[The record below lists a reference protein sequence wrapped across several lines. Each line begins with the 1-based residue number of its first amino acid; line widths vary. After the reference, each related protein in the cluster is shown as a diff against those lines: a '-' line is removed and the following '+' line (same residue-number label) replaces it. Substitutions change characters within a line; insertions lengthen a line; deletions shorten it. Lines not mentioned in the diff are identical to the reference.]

1 MEALGWIGKIGH
13 PLDRRRRAAPVAA
26 RGGPAVEDGPVSRSA
41 GEGRALPL
49 VTAVIPTYNRAD
61 TVARAIDSVL
71 GQTYP
76 RIETIVVD
84 DGSTDG
90 TAAVL
95 AGYGDRIRVVSQ
107 PNAGASAARNA
118 GIRAASGE
126 IVTFLDSDDRWL
138 PAKTER
144 QVDLL
149 ARAGP
154 SVVCCICDTTMRYAG
169 GRELR
174 AFEQSALA
182 PGRAEAIWTNVL
194 PVLATR
200 FLLFNQAAAIRR
212 PALLACGGFDEA
224 LWVMEDYDLAL
235 KLAAQGPWAVIAD
248 PLVVWHGGAE
258 NSLSEAAYR
267 DPVRLHSAIER
278 ILTRCLHAAGSRD
291 AAARFFLKRR
301 RAIARREIRSAW
313 LRSQPGR
320 LRPAL
325 GALVSRADALGQ
337 RLLRRLPGYPR
348 MRVEPVQARVG
359 GPSQACAPP

>member
-1 MEALGWIGKIGH
+1 M
-13 PLDRRRRAAPVAA
+13 
-26 RGGPAVEDGPVSRSA
+26 SRPA
-41 GEGRALPL
+41 GEGAALPL
-49 VTAVIPTYNRAD
+49 VSAVIPTYNRAD
-61 TVARAIDSVL
+61 TVARAVDSVL
-71 GQTYP
+71 AQTYP

-84 DGSTDG
+84 DGSTDD

-95 AGYGDRIRVVSQ
+95 ARYGERIRVIRQ

-118 GIRAASGE
+118 GIRAATGE

-144 QVDLL
+144 QVALL

-182 PGRAEAIWTNVL
+182 PGRAETIWTNVL

-200 FLLFNQAAAIRR
+200 FLLFNQAAAVRR
-212 PALLACGGFDEA
+212 PALLACGGFDEE

-235 KLAAQGPWAVIAD
+235 KLAARGPWAVISE

-267 DPVRLHSAIER
+267 DPIRLHAAIER
-278 ILTRCLHAAGSRD
+278 ILTRFLAAEGSRD
-291 AAARFFLKRR
+291 ATARPLLERR
-301 RAIARREIRSAW
+301 RRLAQREIRAAR
-313 LRSQPGR
+313 LRARPGR
-320 LRPAL
+320 LGPAL
-325 GALVSRADALGQ
+325 GGLLSRFNSWGQ
-337 RLLRRLPGYPR
+337 RLRRRLPGYPR
-348 MRVEPVQARVG
+348 MRVEP
-359 GPSQACAPP
+359 APADASP